1 MTRPLLLPVAL
12 VIAVIGC
19 ASAHDARHVR
29 GVAPMQVPRDLDAED
44 HRPEYLDA
52 IVRLDAP
59 VDCNGI
65 LVASAWVLTAAHC
78 VHEVAEPLRVV
89 SIDAHGLPGGRTA
102 VVRCMLPTEAFGTV
116 DCVAHG
122 THGLEESADLAL
134 LRLEHPLEH
143 IRALGFADLSQHA
156 RDEGATPRAGEIR
169 VRDRIEVACWRLIT
183 TAADAFTPAYGQ
195 QQIVD
200 VNEFGFL
207 TMPGVDLGGRYGM
220 RTVPGDSGAPAI
232 LRQGG
237 EPRIVGV
244 LSGGMGALSPDAMY
258 ALPVRPSNRAW
269 IARTLG
275 GS

>member
-1 MTRPLLLPVAL
+1 MLLPVAL
-12 VIAVIGC
+12 VLAAIGC
-19 ASAHDARHVR
+19 ATAPDARRVR
-29 GVAPMQVPRDLDAED
+29 GVASMRVPRDLDAED

-52 IVRLDAP
+52 IVRLDTP

-65 LVASAWVLTAAHC
+65 LVAPAWVLTAAHC
-78 VHEVAEPLRVV
+78 VHEVAGPLRIV

-102 VVRCMLPTEAFGTV
+102 VVRCVLPAEAFGTV
-116 DCVAHG
+116 DCVARG

-134 LRLEHPLEH
+134 LRLE
-143 IRALGFADLSQHA
+143 RALERIHALGIADLSPQA
-156 RDEGATPRAGEIR
+156 RDEGATPPAGEIR
-169 VRDRIEVACWRLIT
+169 VRDRVEVACWRLIT
-183 TAADAFTPAYGQ
+183 TATDAFSAAYGQ

-207 TMPGVDLGGRYGM
+207 TMPGVDPGGRYGM

-244 LSGGMGALSPDAMY
+244 LSGGMGALS
-258 ALPVRPSNRAW
+258 
-269 IARTLG
+269 
-275 GS
+275 